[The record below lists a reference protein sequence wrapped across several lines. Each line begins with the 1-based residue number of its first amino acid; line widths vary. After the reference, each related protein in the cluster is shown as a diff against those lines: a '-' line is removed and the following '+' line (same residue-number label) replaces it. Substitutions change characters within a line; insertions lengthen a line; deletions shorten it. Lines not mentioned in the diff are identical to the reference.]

1 MASDPVVARREM
13 AGLLRRGRLTS
24 FDPGWFRYGGRVLTP
39 AEIVAILRPH
49 LTADRIARIDAV
61 LDERTYNLAV
71 VVDGMVDTG
80 NVSAVMRSAD
90 AFGVQPF
97 HAVDRAGGYKHSRR
111 TAQGAR
117 KWVDRWVWREA
128 AEAIGALRHQG
139 YRLVVA
145 DLDPGATPVAEAD
158 LSARTALI
166 FGNELSGV
174 SDDFRAASDEVVAIG
189 MSGFA
194 QSLNISV
201 AAAICLYEARR
212 CRLERL
218 GAHGDLAASD
228 RERLQAVFT
237 IKSVRHSRQIIERAL
252 QESGRLT
259 AEPPSPS

>member
-13 AGLLRRGRLTS
+13 DGLLRKGRLTS
-24 FDPGWFRYGGRVLTP
+24 FDPSWFRYGESVLEP
-39 AEIVAILRPH
+39 GEIVAFLRPH
-49 LTADRIARIDAV
+49 LSADRIARIDEV
-61 LDERTYNLAV
+61 LDNRTYNLAV
-71 VVDGMVDTG
+71 VVDGIVDTG

-90 AFGVQPF
+90 AFGVQAF
-97 HAVDRAGGYKHSRR
+97 HAVDRAGSYKHSKR

-117 KWVDRWVWREA
+117 KWVDRWVWREPG
-128 AEAIGALRHQG
+128 EAIEELRKQK

-145 DLDPGATPVAEAD
+145 DLDPEATPVGQAD
-158 LSARTALI
+158 LSERSALI
-166 FGNELSGV
+166 FGNELAGL
-174 SDDFRAASDEVVAIG
+174 SDEFRATADDAVAIT

-218 GAHGDLAASD
+218 GSHGDLTAAD

-237 IKSVRHSRQIIERAL
+237 IKSVRHSRRIIERAL
-252 QESGRLT
+252 ATR
-259 AEPPSPS
+259 AAMIAPD